1 MNKLINDD
9 DDDDDDDNS
18 FIDAL
23 NGKVEEIWNE
33 EKE

>member
-1 MNKLINDD
+1 MNKLIID